1 MPNRYSDKSTD
12 YERQQAAAMAEAIA
26 NFKGKVTVC
35 KAAMPKKKR
44 NPVGGR

>member
-1 MPNRYSDKSTD
+1 MSNRYSDKSTD
-12 YERQQAAAMAEAIA
+12 VERAQAAAMAEAIA